1 MTENLF
7 ERARIEGSVHAALRH
22 ADDDPEQYEYMYK
35 VSELTDESTERYNS
49 DFIKDTDGNPVDAS
63 AIFDNTK
70 TITEIS
76 NPDETDWVDA
86 IWNGITQVKGNS
98 IKYKPILD
106 LTSSY
111 FKGYI
116 LKQFSDDDDTM
127 VSLRNNFEKYI
138 GLYLSVSGEAKIRHE
153 KINVFIERSIDRLPD
168 DTLIELANISA
179 DDLTKYKKSMSSILN
194 CLSQNIPMANVD
206 MGAMLYVGKQKI
218 VNSESVTALVSSDS
232 QDVNDCADIETFEYL
247 IKIADRK
254 LKEKIA
260 LAILFGAQP
269 DYGDL
274 AYVEYEDYPYNT
286 IMPSDLPDD
295 TYKYILSIAK
305 SLGGENDDDRIPLNP
320 LKHGDTFNIVGILDE
335 HTEGV
340 PSYNNHKGNMPLGIT
355 DVMSPTIVSNI
366 YMGNISDINATVYE
380 ILAQMR
386 NRLISN
392 YSFVDCVSSSTEMT
406 MFLHPVIY
414 GAFLKLYNNLNKP
427 LFYNS
432 NDLAKYLN
440 VKAVYPVPNMVMF
453 DSLNPFFGIAVDLKK
468 YKLASDDGIKH
479 DRYYDLDYAKN
490 KALASESVCGLPC
503 GQRMAMAFRLQRIKN
518 SSVDSRAMITS
529 FIGMLRNFIACDMVP
544 GDRVL
549 PTKIDIINDG
559 PN

>member
-7 ERARIEGSVHAALRH
+7 ERARIEGSVQAALRH

-86 IWNGITQVKGNS
+86 IWNGITQVKGKS
-98 IKYKPILD
+98 IKYKPMLD

-116 LKQFSDDDDTM
+116 LNHFFYDDDIM
-127 VSLRNNFEKYI
+127 KSLRNNFEKYI
-138 GLYLSVSGEAKIRHE
+138 GLYLSASGEAKIRHE
-153 KINVFIERSIDRLPD
+153 KINEFIEFTIDAMPD
-168 DTLIELANISA
+168 DLFIDWGVVSA
-179 DDLTKYKKSMSSILN
+179 DDVTKYKKAIVSIVN

-206 MGAMLYVGKQKI
+206 MGAMLYVGKQKV

-232 QDVNDCADIETFEYL
+232 QDVNDCTDIETFEYL

-260 LAILFGAQP
+260 FAILFGAIP
-269 DYGDL
+269 NSTYINNDYH
-274 AYVEYEDYPYNT
+274 EYPYN
-286 IMPSDLPDD
+286 IVMPDDHNDD
-295 TYKYILSIAK
+295 TYKYILSIIT
-305 SLGGENDDDRIPLNP
+305 SLFDVGSEEVTAVCPLNYV
-320 LKHGDTFNIVGILDE
+320 KNGETFNIVGILDDRTDYNYE
-335 HTEGV
+335 YGSDKSETQVDITE
-340 PSYNNHKGNMPLGIT
+340 I
-355 DVMSPTIVSNI
+355 MSPTIVSDI
-366 YMGNISDINATVYE
+366 YMNYDEDINAVIYE
-380 ILAQMR
+380 ILTQMR
-386 NRLISN
+386 NKLISN
-392 YSFVDCVSSSTEMT
+392 YSFADCISSSTEMT

-414 GAFLKLYNNLNKP
+414 AAMFKLYNDSNKP

-440 VKAVYPVPNMVMF
+440 VKAVYPVPPMVMF
-453 DSLNPFFGIAVDLKK
+453 DTLNPFFGIAVDLKK
-468 YKLASDDGIKH
+468 YKLASVDGIKH

-503 GQRMAMAFRLQRIKN
+503 GQRMAMTFRLKKDRRSSIGSSDLLVQFLYMLKN
-518 SSVDSRAMITS
+518 YISTDTITGEN
-529 FIGMLRNFIACDMVP
+529 I
-544 GDRVL
+544 L
-549 PTKIDIINDG
+549 PTKDEASCN
-559 PN
+559 